1 MTSHAHPATTA
12 TPSGRTPPTMTTP
25 TDVPAATAA
34 AMVAEFSRATGG
46 DHRPYPQWADLR
58 KRLLRE
64 ELAEVI
70 DAIDR
75 GEPHHLARELADL
88 VYVAYGTAI
97 TPGIDLDAAL
107 REVHRANMSKLGTDG
122 RPITRA
128 DGKVLKG
135 PHFTPPDM
143 TAAVTRGAVRAALV
157 DLLTTGQHHH
167 AATEATLTAV
177 GDARAALAGQHG
189 SADPAASCAAPEWRL
204 TTLIVALGFISSAL
218 FNTTEWQPP
227 DTAQLRTGLTELAA
241 ITLGWLD
248 ALAKPPRRIPVPGDP
263 DDDLAF

>member
-1 MTSHAHPATTA
+1 MTTQKHSTA
-12 TPSGRTPPTMTTP
+12 TAAPPGRTHPIMTTP

-58 KRLLRE
+58 KRPLRE

-70 DAIDR
+70 DAIDH
-75 GEPHHLARELADL
+75 GKPHHLARELADL

-97 TPGIDLDAAL
+97 TPGIDLDIAI
-107 REVHRANMSKLGTDG
+107 REVHRANMSKLGADG

-143 TAAVTRGAVRAALV
+143 TTAVTA
-157 DLLTTGQHHH
+157 HHH
-167 AATEATLTAV
+167 P
-177 GDARAALAGQHG
+177 AR
-189 SADPAASCAAPEWRL
+189 S
-204 TTLIVALGFISSAL
+204 
-218 FNTTEWQPP
+218 
-227 DTAQLRTGLTELAA
+227 
-241 ITLGWLD
+241 
-248 ALAKPPRRIPVPGDP
+248 
-263 DDDLAF
+263 